1 MPKRMRPVKL
11 EEQLE
16 EEIKRKDVALQ
27 QIHNALRADIRI
39 EDAELQTKD
48 AALKVEVQ
56 SREAALLQGCS
67 VTIQGYDAVIAAK
80 DEQILSKCHKHKP
93 FTSNTLS
100 WALSSQSICIRA
112 QSACFT
118 TTVSFRF
125 AHRKFRNFV
134 A

>member
-16 EEIKRKDVALQ
+16 EEIKREDVALQ

-67 VTIQGYDAVIAAK
+67 VTIQG
-80 DEQILSKCHKHKP
+80 
-93 FTSNTLS
+93 
-100 WALSSQSICIRA
+100 
-112 QSACFT
+112 
-118 TTVSFRF
+118 
-125 AHRKFRNFV
+125 
-134 A
+134 

>member
-1 MPKRMRPVKL
+1 M

-67 VTIQGYDAVIAAK
+67 IRVHNGAPDGHLFTPLLYAAK
-80 DEQILSKCHKHKP
+80 NASLNSKQWDI
-93 FTSNTLS
+93 SN
-100 WALSSQSICIRA
+100 
-112 QSACFT
+112 
-118 TTVSFRF
+118 
-125 AHRKFRNFV
+125 
-134 A
+134 